1 MRISAFVGGPL
12 STVGYMVYHQPGGS
26 ALIVDAPLGST
37 RRFLDSVA
45 ANRLTLLYVINTHGH
60 WDHTADNTALVK
72 ATGAQLCAH
81 TWDSTRLANP
91 SLATEDEPALPVPP
105 SKADLSLQDGTL
117 LEVDRYN
124 FQVLHT
130 PGHTP
135 GSICL
140 YEAAAGVLF
149 TGDTLVRE
157 GVGRSDIPGGNAL
170 QLARSLRRLSEL
182 PDKTR
187 VYPGHGL
194 TTTIGEVRWLLEL
207 ATLET
212 A

>member
-1 MRISAFVGGPL
+1 MKIISFTGGEVETNSYL
-12 STVGYMVYHQPGGS
+12 VVDETTHDAM
-26 ALIVDAPLGST
+26 IVDAPHGLGEEI
-37 RRFLDSVA
+37 VA
-45 ANRLTLLYVINTHGH
+45 KAKELQAKVRYLVNTHGH

-170 QLARSLRRLSEL
+170 QLVRSLRRLSEL